1 MSLPSV
7 FNQEVANSLIER
19 INKVTPQS
27 QPLWGKMNASQM
39 LAHCNVTYEYAFDE
53 RTDKPNFLVK
63 WLLKKFVK
71 QKVVGEQPYEQNM
84 QTSPAFIIPDN
95 KNFDTEKTR
104 LINYIQ
110 KVVEKGVTYFD
121 GKPSNSFDKL
131 SKEEWNNLMYKHIDH
146 HLQQFGV

>member
-7 FNQEVANSLIER
+7 FNQDVANNLIER
-19 INKVTPQS
+19 INKVTPQT

-71 QKVVGEQPYEQNM
+71 QKVVGEQPYDKNM

-95 KNFDTEKTR
+95 KNFDREKTR
-104 LINYIQ
+104 LLNYIQ
-110 KVVEKGVTYFD
+110 KVVEKGATYFD
-121 GKPSNSFDKL
+121 GKPSNSFDEL